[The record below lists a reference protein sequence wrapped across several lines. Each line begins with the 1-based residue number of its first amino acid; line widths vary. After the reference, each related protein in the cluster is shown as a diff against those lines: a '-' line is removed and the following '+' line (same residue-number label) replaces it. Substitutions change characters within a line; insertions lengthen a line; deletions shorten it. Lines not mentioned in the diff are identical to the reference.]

1 MRGCA
6 IGLTTIS
13 KTSASTGIEAIVVIV
28 LATVCGIMRS
38 GQAIPYLEP
47 DLDRCH
53 ARLFNARGDTLR
65 SAVERKRVDFQPAL
79 LGIGLQSQVTRCP
92 MLTRP
97 TWSGSKQIDSDPGVV
112 VFFNYPI
119 CSANGWPSSPE
130 RHDVKLS
137 EEAPTTGE
145 TQ

>member
-13 KTSASTGIEAIVVIV
+13 KTSASTSIEAIVVII
-28 LATVCGIMRS
+28 LATVCGIMRF
-38 GQAIPYLEP
+38 GQTIPCLEP
-47 DLDRCH
+47 DLDRRH
-53 ARLFNARGDTLR
+53 VRVFNARGDTLR
-65 SAVERKRVDFQPAL
+65 SAVERKRVDIQPAL

-97 TWSGSKQIDSDPGVV
+97 TLSGSKQIDSDPGVV

-119 CSANGWPSSPE
+119 CLANGRPSSPE

>member
-13 KTSASTGIEAIVVIV
+13 KTSASTSIEAIVVII

-38 GQAIPYLEP
+38 GQAIPHL
-47 DLDRCH
+47 DLDRRH
-53 ARLFNARGDTLR
+53 ARVFNARGDTLR
-65 SAVERKRVDFQPAL
+65 SAVERKRADIQPAL

-97 TWSGSKQIDSDPGVV
+97 TLSGSTQIDSGPGVV
-112 VFFNYPI
+112 VLFNYPI
-119 CSANGWPSSPE
+119 CLANGRPSSPE

>member
-65 SAVERKRVDFQPAL
+65 SAVERKRVDIQPAL

-97 TWSGSKQIDSDPGVV
+97 TLSGSKQIDSDPGVV

-119 CSANGWPSSPE
+119 CLANGRPSSPE

>member
-13 KTSASTGIEAIVVIV
+13 KTSASTGMEAIVVII

-53 ARLFNARGDTLR
+53 ARVFNARGDTLR
-65 SAVERKRVDFQPAL
+65 SAVERKRVDIQPAL

-97 TWSGSKQIDSDPGVV
+97 TLSGSKQIDSDPGVV

-119 CSANGWPSSPE
+119 CLANGRPSSPE

>member
-13 KTSASTGIEAIVVIV
+13 ETSASTSIEAVVII
-28 LATVCGIMRS
+28 LATVCGIKRS
-38 GQAIPYLEP
+38 GQAIPYL
-47 DLDRCH
+47 DLDRRH
-53 ARLFNARGDTLR
+53 ARVFNARGDTLR
-65 SAVERKRVDFQPAL
+65 SAVERKRVDIQPAL

-92 MLTRP
+92 MLMRP
-97 TWSGSKQIDSDPGVV
+97 TLSGSKQIDSALGIV
-112 VFFNYPI
+112 VFFNFPI
-119 CSANGWPSSPE
+119 CLANGWPSSPE